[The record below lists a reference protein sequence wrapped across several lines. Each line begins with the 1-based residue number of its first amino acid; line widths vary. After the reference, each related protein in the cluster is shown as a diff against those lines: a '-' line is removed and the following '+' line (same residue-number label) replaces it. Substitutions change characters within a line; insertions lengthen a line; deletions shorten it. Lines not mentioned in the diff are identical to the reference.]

1 MKKNN
6 EQFLVKI
13 GQLNSMI
20 GIECVWYKGQIT
32 STACWLPLSP
42 SPISFKTPDTLSRG
56 NTSLRRLTVT
66 MMTSPLY
73 IMELYC
79 VMSSVH
85 FLLSGSPWQC
95 SPYLVLITIFSHHR
109 SCVRVLHDRGGPR
122 FYDSIISL
130 GGRK

>member
-20 GIECVWYKGQIT
+20 GLECVWYKGQIT

-66 MMTSPLY
+66 MMTSPLNGT
-73 IMELYC
+73 
-79 VMSSVH
+79 
-85 FLLSGSPWQC
+85 LLSHVFCPLSAFWQ
-95 SPYLVLITIFSHHR
+95 LLAVFSKP
-109 SCVRVLHDRGGPR
+109 SSDNNIQ
-122 FYDSIISL
+122 SSSL
-130 GGRK
+130 LC